1 MFDIYKDMWSF
12 EPEFVLKIIYTS
24 FNIVL
29 TFEIEPKQENVKN
42 VNRLK
47 ILSILYRIL
56 SVTGCCTKY
65 PQLFLLAFTAS
76 ENN

>member
-29 TFEIEPKQENVKN
+29 TFEIEPKQGNVKN
-42 VNRLK
+42 VNWFKKELF
-47 ILSILYRIL
+47 IL
-56 SVTGCCTKY
+56 
-65 PQLFLLAFTAS
+65 
-76 ENN
+76 